1 MWWSLELNRD
11 IYLKKCCTLWL
22 HMPLFQPTGSDILY
36 RPRFS
41 NTCWWSDSK
50 KSVIHRIIWLC
61 IRSEVG
67 KTSRTLK
74 MYCCYRIAEHR
85 STIRSKNMNY
95 PVAIHFV
102 CSYFLSK
109 MHLNWEGV
117 IPSRRDKV
125 DVLLSRRQHYW
136 IHHLRT
142 LPPHELNIDHDL
154 VLSVMDHH
162 LLDM

>member
-1 MWWSLELNRD
+1 
-11 IYLKKCCTLWL
+11 
-22 HMPLFQPTGSDILY
+22 
-36 RPRFS
+36 
-41 NTCWWSDSK
+41 
-50 KSVIHRIIWLC
+50 
-61 IRSEVG
+61 
-67 KTSRTLK
+67 

-142 LPPHELNIDHDL
+142 LPPHELNIDHSEL
-154 VLSVMDHH
+154 IRSWCSVARCFFIQSLCVFNILEATLAEVHVVLKQRLFSNWSSLIGFH
-162 LLDM
+162 LSLPISKFGFAQGLLMASMFPP